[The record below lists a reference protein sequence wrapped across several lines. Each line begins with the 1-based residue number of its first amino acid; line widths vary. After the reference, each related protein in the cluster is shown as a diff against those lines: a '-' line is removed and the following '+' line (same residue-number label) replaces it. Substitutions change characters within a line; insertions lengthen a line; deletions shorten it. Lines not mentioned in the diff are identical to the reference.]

1 MLESRSLKRDASL
14 GAPLLE
20 TLSRILFPIPRSCF
34 LRSSMLSRHS
44 TRHACGDHIVLGV
57 VGILGDSYQATSVV
71 ATGMLNHGIE
81 S

>member
-1 MLESRSLKRDASL
+1 
-14 GAPLLE
+14 
-20 TLSRILFPIPRSCF
+20 
-34 LRSSMLSRHS
+34 MLSRHS